1 MGLKIRIEISRL
13 WYMVLKNKYGARD
26 EVMRGGE
33 SRGVSGT

>member
-13 WYMVLKNKYGARD
+13 WYIALTNKYGARD
-26 EVMRGGE
+26 EVIKGGE